1 MQFTP
6 LHRLLGRVPAPLS
19 DEMIDEAVGQGIA
32 ETDDLDWKSKLPPA
46 KGMAETDYPKDIA
59 AMANSGGGMIVYGI
73 TEKDKKATG
82 REDTGEL
89 ADRFEQ
95 TLRSVAVTSIHP
107 PVFGLDIVQL
117 GGEGNRCIAVIVPA
131 SVDGPHLLYRGEY
144 FGAPVRNNADTVW
157 MKEREVEAA
166 YRRTFDERR
175 YANEALDRLYDE
187 LAAVTQVEARAWLIA
202 VGRPRITSTTGM
214 RSTKDAAGQL
224 FQTASEHALRYAPWR
239 GFRPFEIVDFLNPR
253 PGLRRW
259 AALRSQSAEAD
270 PPLPEARMSIHHDG
284 SVTVA
289 FALGG
294 LRDGPDGYLPAWQ
307 FDSAVVEAA
316 IADLMGLLRV
326 VSERVGS
333 VDYEVRIGIERG
345 GPERMI
351 IQTRDN
357 MEFAYT
363 GVSVPMLRYTPV
375 QATVE
380 AGADDNRYMHQVRTI
395 IQDCVNQ
402 GGVSNLRVTAQCPCE
417 ECAAD

>member
-6 LHRLLGRVPAPLS
+6 LHRLLGRAPAPLS
-19 DEMIDEAVGQGIA
+19 VEMIDEAIRQAIA
-32 ETDDLDWKSKLPPA
+32 ETDDLDWKSKLPAA
-46 KGMAETDYPKDIA
+46 KRMAETDYPKDIA

-73 TEKDKKATG
+73 TEKDKTATG

-89 ADRFEQ
+89 TERFEQ

-107 PVFGLDIVQL
+107 PIFGLNITQL
-117 GGEGNRCIAVIVPA
+117 GEEGNRCIALIVPA
-131 SVDGPHLLYRGEY
+131 SIDGPHLIYRGEY
-144 FGAPVRNNADTVW
+144 FGAPIRNNADTVW

-166 YRRTFDERR
+166 YRRRFDERR
-175 YANEALDRLYDE
+175 YANEALDRIYDE

-202 VGRPRITSTTGM
+202 VGRPRITSTTDM
-214 RSTKDAAGQL
+214 RSTRDAARQL

-239 GFRPFEIVDFLNPR
+239 GIRPFAIVDFLNPR

-259 AALRSQSAEAD
+259 VALRSKSAEAD

-284 SVTVA
+284 AVTVA
-289 FALGG
+289 FAVGG

-316 IADLMGLLRV
+316 IADFMGLLRV
-326 VSERVGS
+326 VGERIGS
-333 VDYEVRIGIERG
+333 VDFEVRIGIERT

-351 IQTRDN
+351 MQTRDN
-357 MEFAYT
+357 MGGIYT
-363 GVSVPMLRYTPV
+363 EVSVPMLRYTPV
-375 QATVE
+375 EETVE
-380 AGADDNRYMHQVRTI
+380 ASVDDESYMHQVHAI

-402 GGVSNLRVTAQCPCE
+402 GGVSNLRVTAQCSCE
-417 ECAAD
+417 ECTAD